1 MSNEENKL
9 KDFLEKKGLY
19 ETLELSCDGVEK
31 VDFHLKEIYQY
42 CEACEMEKPFH
53 SSGVIAFFPA
63 HHVGSYQQVTYV
75 CVSCSKK
82 SKQYWI
88 IGERKYQDKLQNNK
102 ITIRKVG
109 EWPRSALSNDKVL
122 EKFFKKDREN
132 YFKAEVCLSHGYG
145 IAAFAYMR
153 RIVEE
158 NITSLLDMISQDE
171 NAEESMQEAIAQL
184 RVSSP
189 MSEKI
194 TIARNALP
202 SYLSPN
208 GLNPLGQIYKQ
219 LSEGVHSLSDE
230 ECLKRANT
238 IKFCLK
244 FLISELANHRKTIEE
259 FKSSIAALG
268 NL

>member
-1 MSNEENKL
+1 MSTEDQKL
-9 KDFLEKKGLY
+9 KNFLEKNALY
-19 ETLELSCDGVEK
+19 ETIELTCVGVSQQ
-31 VDFHLKEIYQY
+31 VYDVKEIYQY
-42 CEACEMEKPFH
+42 CEECEMDKPFH
-53 SSGVIAFFPA
+53 TNGCIAFFQQ
-63 HHVGSYQQVTYV
+63 HHTSSYSHVTYE
-75 CVSCSKK
+75 CVSCRKK
-82 SKQYWI
+82 TKQFWT
-88 IGERKYQDKLQNNK
+88 IGERSYHATDKENK
-102 ITIRKVG
+102 ITVRKVG
-109 EWPRSALSNDKVL
+109 EWPRSNLSNDKVL

-158 NITSLLDMISQDE
+158 NIVSLLDMIAQDE
-171 NAEESMQEAIAQL
+171 NAEESMLDAIAQL
-184 RVSSP
+184 KTTSP
-189 MSEKI
+189 MSDKI
-194 TIARNALP
+194 TIAKKALP

-238 IKFCLK
+238 IKFCLR

-259 FKSSIAALG
+259 FKSSISLLG